1 MKKQNL
7 IGEINE
13 KRLLNI
19 KEVCAYI
26 GMGQTRAREYMD
38 KIGATRKFGGRVLYD
53 KIVIDRYLD
62 GLM

>member
-1 MKKQNL
+1 MRKQNL

-53 KIVIDRYLD
+53 KIVIDKYLD
-62 GLM
+62 SLM